1 MNAIKRKIISE
12 KKPPHLKIIS
22 IRTKLIIGFLL
33 ILVVG
38 GMISTSIGNKIVSN
52 MIIKEAY
59 KKALYNLSATWV
71 IYNGKLERLRDVM
84 KLTASRDFLFEYIK
98 GVNTS
103 DFLRKLTMTL
113 KHNQLDFLSLT
124 DKDGNVIFR
133 ICNLDRVGDNMLNDS
148 LISRAIQGKVV
159 YGTMVVSN
167 QYIEKEIYG
176 FTECIDHKVE
186 NKVNLHDRTY
196 LVMGAA
202 APVCDEDYQILGILY
217 GGVVIN
223 ETDAIVRK
231 INDEILQNEKYDGI
245 DIGMALIAGWD
256 REVFT
261 DICSNERLQ
270 HSETVMLRKIYE
282 TILKNEKSWIGS
294 VYFHERRYIA
304 AYDPIKDIEGRIIG
318 ILGIN
323 LLAKPYIDVIIK
335 HTVGWILIGACAVSL
350 LTVIAFFLTTKI
362 VRPIRTI
369 VEATRKISQGDLDVH
384 VDVGASDEL
393 SLLAG
398 SFNEMVSRLK
408 SARDRFEYR
417 GKSLEEQVKERTR
430 EIEKI
435 QSKIFQQEKLAIVG
449 QLASSIAHEI
459 GTPLNIV
466 LGNAEYLVSE
476 MDKDDPK
483 IEELRDIIEQTE
495 KLTERVKQL
504 LSMARPR
511 RAIMEETNV
520 NQVLEKVLSILNPVI
535 IKSSVTLVKD
545 LACNIPNIIADSSQL
560 EQVFINLIINSMD
573 AMAGKGELKVMTSY
587 VGDEQ
592 EERPVTVTFSDTG
605 CGIPENCLTKIFD
618 PFFTTKPYGYGTG
631 LGLTVTY
638 HIVEAHGG
646 TIDVESE
653 EDVGTT
659 FIIKLPVSNV
669 QLN

>member
-1 MNAIKRKIISE
+1 
-12 KKPPHLKIIS
+12 
-22 IRTKLIIGFLL
+22 
-33 ILVVG
+33 
-38 GMISTSIGNKIVSN
+38 MITRS
-52 MIIKEAY
+52 
-59 KKALYNLSATWV
+59 
-71 IYNGKLERLRDVM
+71 
-84 KLTASRDFLFEYIK
+84 K
-98 GVNTS
+98 G
-103 DFLRKLTMTL
+103 L
-113 KHNQLDFLSLT
+113 
-124 DKDGNVIFR
+124 
-133 ICNLDRVGDNMLNDS
+133 
-148 LISRAIQGKVV
+148 
-159 YGTMVVSN
+159 
-167 QYIEKEIYG
+167 
-176 FTECIDHKVE
+176 
-186 NKVNLHDRTY
+186 VNLHDRTY

-483 IEELRDIIEQTE
+483 MEELRDIIEQTE
-495 KLTERVKQL
+495 KITERVKQL

-511 RAIMEETNV
+511 RAIMEKTNV

-605 CGIPENCLTKIFD
+605 CGIPEHCITKIFD

-653 EDVGTT
+653 EEVGTT